1 MININLIAER
11 RERRIREMMIIR
23 VGTLSVICL
32 IVLMVLLN
40 SAAWLLK
47 LSAQSDLIGINKQLS
62 NQQPRYEQWQQ
73 VQAEIAARQPVVAL
87 LEQVQKSEGAWM
99 TILGDL
105 SQITPSEVV
114 LDGLGTAAS
123 DKVVQLR
130 LTGRARD
137 ENTLAAFMLAISKD
151 TRWAGEPELK
161 SLSGENKTDTK
172 GLITQRPLV
181 HFELLVPVRGLVGG
195 DL

>member
-1 MININLIAER
+1 
-11 RERRIREMMIIR
+11 
-23 VGTLSVICL
+23 LS
-32 IVLMVLLN
+32 
-40 SAAWLLK
+40 
-47 LSAQSDLIGINKQLS
+47 D
-62 NQQPRYEQWQQ
+62 QQPRYEQWQQ
-73 VQAEIAARQPVVAL
+73 VQGEILARQPVVSL

-105 SQITPSEVV
+105 SQITPNEVV
-114 LDGLGTAAS
+114 LDGLGTASS

-151 TRWAGEPELK
+151 THWAGEPELK
-161 SLSGENKTDTK
+161 SLAGESKTDTK
-172 GLITQRPLV
+172 GLITQQPLV
-181 HFELLVPVRGLVGG
+181 RFELMVPVRGLVGG